1 MPQPYPTLRW
11 QIHKWP
17 PSLLK
22 WRQSSVT
29 SSSTETKSNIS
40 HSFLDFTMIY
50 FILAVPLLIWLV
62 YSVFKEEFSPLR
74 KIPYASGSVPIFGH
88 ALVFLREKNHLKVLQ
103 DWSEKHGPIYRYNRG
118 FGKKY
123 CGCFILFFIKVFNII
138 LIFLPRSFKAICK
151 LISLYKLIIML
162 NMTWKLKYIQA

>member
-1 MPQPYPTLRW
+1 M
-11 QIHKWP
+11 
-17 PSLLK
+17 
-22 WRQSSVT
+22 T

-74 KIPYASGSVPIFGH
+74 KIPFASGSVPIFGH

-123 CGCFILFFIKVFNII
+123 CGYFILFFVKGFLI
-138 LIFLPRSFKAICK
+138 LF
-151 LISLYKLIIML
+151 
-162 NMTWKLKYIQA
+162 